1 MAFAVH
7 RCAASHARHSPSVAR
22 RREWADGR
30 DGGYLDWMKISCLG
44 PEGTYSEQAAIGHAE
59 RAAPGGA
66 RLVPCNSIPAAVGAV
81 ENGDAHEAVVPIE
94 NSLEGVVTHT
104 ADLLIHHT
112 RLRIRAEIVL
122 PIHHCLV
129 LQPRL
134 ALRDVR
140 VVYSHPQALAQCR
153 GYLARRMPN
162 AEPVASLSTAGAVG
176 DMQESERP
184 AAAISS
190 LRAARLF
197 GAEVA
202 DRDIEDVRSN
212 KTRFVVLGP
221 TDAVR
226 TGRDKTSIC
235 FDFSEDAAGILYG
248 ALGELATRNINM
260 LKIESRPDRRSLG
273 RYFFLIDVEGHRE
286 DPVVREA
293 LAGIRARASIFK
305 VLGSYPTGKV

>member
-1 MAFAVH
+1 M
-7 RCAASHARHSPSVAR
+7 R
-22 RREWADGR
+22 
-30 DGGYLDWMKISCLG
+30 ISYLG
-44 PEGTYSEQAAIGHAE
+44 PEGTYSEEAALGRAGQAAPE
-59 RAAPGGA
+59 GA
-66 RLVPCNSIPAAVGAV
+66 HLVPFATIPATVGAV
-81 ENGDAHEAVVPIE
+81 EEGDADEAVVPME

-104 ADLLIHHT
+104 ADLLIHRT
-112 RLRIRAEIVL
+112 RLTIRGEIVL

-129 LQPRL
+129 LQPAL
-134 ALRDVR
+134 AFPDVR

-153 GYLARRMPN
+153 GYLARRLPN

-184 AAAISS
+184 AGAISS
-190 LRAARLF
+190 LRAAELF

-202 DRDIEDVRSN
+202 ARDIEDVRSN

-235 FDFSEDAAGILYG
+235 FDFSEDAAGILHG
-248 ALGELATRNINM
+248 ALGELATRNISM
-260 LKIESRPDRRSLG
+260 TRVESRPDRRSLG

-305 VLGSYPTGKV
+305 VLGSYPRSKV

>member
-1 MAFAVH
+1 M
-7 RCAASHARHSPSVAR
+7 R
-22 RREWADGR
+22 
-30 DGGYLDWMKISCLG
+30 ISYLG
-44 PEGTYSEQAAIGHAE
+44 PEGTYSEAAALGRADQAAPE
-59 RAAPGGA
+59 GA
-66 RLVPCNSIPAAVGAV
+66 RLVPFATIPAAVGAV
-81 ENGDAHEAVVPIE
+81 EEGDADEAVVPME

-104 ADLLIHHT
+104 ADLLIHRT
-112 RLRIRAEIVL
+112 RLTIRGEIVL

-129 LQPRL
+129 LQPGL
-134 ALRDVR
+134 AFPDVR

-153 GYLARRMPN
+153 GFLARRLPN

-184 AAAISS
+184 AGAISS
-190 LRAARLF
+190 LRAAELF

-202 DRDIEDVRSN
+202 ALDIEDVRSN
-212 KTRFVVLGP
+212 KTRFVVLGA
-221 TDAVR
+221 TDSER

-235 FDFSEDAAGILYG
+235 FDFREDAAGILHG

-260 LKIESRPDRRSLG
+260 TRVESRPDRRSLG

-305 VLGSYPTGKV
+305 VLGSYPRGKV